1 MIGIINYG
9 ISNLQSVANA
19 FDVVAA
25 PYQIVTDPN
34 RVASF
39 DKLVV
44 PGVGAFG
51 ACMAALTDNGFREPL
66 IAHAQAGKPLLG
78 ICVGMQMLANKGTE
92 FGEHAGLGLV
102 PGIVVQIPRCGPEI
116 RLPHVGWN
124 VVDLKKDC
132 VLTRNLPSETSA
144 YFLHSFHF
152 ETYDEANIVAT
163 VEYGSQLT
171 AVVESDNV
179 FGVQFHPE
187 KSQLVGLRILK
198 NFASI

>member
-1 MIGIINYG
+1 MIGVINYG
-9 ISNLQSVANA
+9 IGNLQSVANA
-19 FDVVAA
+19 LQAVAA
-25 PYQIVTDPN
+25 PYEIVTDPN
-34 RVASF
+34 RVACF

-51 ACMAALTDNGFREPL
+51 ACMSALTENGFREPL
-66 IAHAQAGKPLLG
+66 IVHAQAGKPLLG
-78 ICVGMQMLANKGTE
+78 ICVGMQMLADKGTE

-102 PGIVVQIPRCGPEI
+102 PGTVVQIPRYTPEI

-152 ETYDEANIVAT
+152 KACHEANIVAT

-171 AVVESDNV
+171 AVVERDNV

-187 KSQLVGLRILK
+187 KSQIVGLTILR